1 MKSLIHLI
9 FYPYIFHSWAITYS
23 WTHVL
28 RVLSHSF
35 KSCFEGL
42 SITEPYSC
50 FPGSC
55 ISLLSWSH
63 LPLEKWHFLKEIKC
77 KIYTLLYKQVFTPSN
92 SQHSWRPMPHCLCCR
107 DGDYVTL
114 SLVQP
119 FRKQQ
124 QVEVSS
130 ENQEIL
136 GMFEVDVMRTIKKN
150 KRRGLKLSIH

>member
-1 MKSLIHLI
+1 
-9 FYPYIFHSWAITYS
+9 
-23 WTHVL
+23 
-28 RVLSHSF
+28 
-35 KSCFEGL
+35 
-42 SITEPYSC
+42 
-50 FPGSC
+50 
-55 ISLLSWSH
+55 
-63 LPLEKWHFLKEIKC
+63 
-77 KIYTLLYKQVFTPSN
+77 
-92 SQHSWRPMPHCLCCR
+92 MPHCLCCR